1 MSILLVIML
10 LLAMFHYFYQAVVVK
25 TNNDLYETD
34 LDILN
39 HELEIFEIKNA
50 KSLNTSEKEFLDNT
64 KAFVSHCPEIGK
76 EVTVVEMM
84 MDMAEYKTSK
94 DYEGGA
100 QRMRALQIQ
109 NDKIWKINVEASR
122 AMLKNMT
129 LNAGIFL
136 FVLSPLLVLILFYS
150 FISGRKLSLEQSVER
165 ISSKHC

>member
-1 MSILLVIML
+1 MSILLVVML
-10 LLAMFHYFYQAVVVK
+10 LLAIFHYFYQTVVVK
-25 TNNDLYETD
+25 TNNDLYDAD

-50 KSLNTSEKEFLDNT
+50 KSLNASEKEFLANT
-64 KAFVSHCPEIGK
+64 KAFVGHCPEIGK
-76 EVTVVEMM
+76 EVTVVEMI
-84 MDMAEYKTSK
+84 MDMADYKTSK
-94 DYEGGA
+94 DYEGSA